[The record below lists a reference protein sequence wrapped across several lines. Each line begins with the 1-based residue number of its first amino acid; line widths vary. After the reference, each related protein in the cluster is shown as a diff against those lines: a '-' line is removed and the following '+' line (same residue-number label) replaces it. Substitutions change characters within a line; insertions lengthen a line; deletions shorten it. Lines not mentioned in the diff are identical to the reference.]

1 MSSPS
6 ISPTIAT
13 CATIPEPI
21 TEFFHSGPLRV
32 TDLTQDFPL
41 REVVETHCPTRQT
54 LQSIER
60 TSYPNEEV
68 TKSYSPAFKR
78 YTGQIQQHV
87 VKAAEDAGH
96 TGGGGDTKENPVP
109 VFFKLTGLLDAN
121 ALVCGKYEETTEDS
135 LDTKD
140 IGDTDNTDNTDNTDK
155 VNGVSDD
162 ATDSATNA
170 TTDNTPN
177 TNTLTNILD
186 QVHACADV
194 PPIESPF
201 GVDGQDA
208 DSSFEMFQDT
218 RDNEITDRA
227 HKTQA
232 THNTA
237 YIDSLA
243 SCLTSRLVEDNVCPH
258 FPRVYGV
265 YQGTADKH
273 HVEFTEEY
281 FDHRYNRA
289 FQKGVDE
296 QRWAMVPGPPE
307 DSGDEFG
314 ESGSDEA
321 SVGGSDGA
329 SEGGS
334 EGGSEGAESVEDI
347 VEKEDEEEEED
358 DDNKEESKV
367 EDTNESKEEDS
378 NNSDS
383 DAHSTYT
390 NDSLNESLDP
400 AQLTAISLTE
410 IDSIADADSGTSVE
424 ERPDAIQD
432 GCPDESQNEFQSL
445 PQDLLTS
452 TTFLQDLETI
462 DDPLPRRTHDGG
474 HYVDQPHYLEMRKVP
489 VQVVAMEAFDVMFED
504 AIRNDFRELKRC
516 ETLVAREQF
525 CDTDDTEDASTST
538 TSGTSTTTGTSTT
551 VSPVARYAAFYWLRL
566 YRTRSFERKWTA
578 ILAQVNMALVAMQ
591 HRYDMVHNDLHG
603 QNILLAPTTYT
614 HLQYEVN
621 GTRYRVPT
629 YGYVA
634 KLIDMGRTTFQLDN
648 TLYMGD
654 VYHPKGEAGEQY
666 SYIHHHESLSTDAE
680 ARQAAAERDDVLLP
694 NPGFDLARLACS
706 LLDEFYNG
714 GDPYRIGGS
723 AEAVNIPE
731 AKEDE
736 DIEKDEDTEDNE
748 QDEEDTKD
756 KSSSELFQGQ
766 PPTVSPFY
774 NMLCEWIT
782 DSDRQPINRFDHFD
796 LYKQIARRMRRT
808 VPTYQLTRPHF
819 AQYAVQADQYTDN
832 DTPSCSTWSPVYSLT
847 AAPPAFTHRLA
858 NGIDR
863 PPFVADSGY
872 PYEEDDRYD
881 HSDTQYQ
888 SQSDSEHDEQKWMEE
903 LGLGDL
909 SSGENPLEALMKA
922 FGGAAGGDGGAES
935 ATTADP
941 NDPNTTPSTSSTNEL
956 EALQTLQNQME
967 TLFSNMPGMA
977 DNPNDSNHSEGD
989 ASAPPPNPMEFLQT
1003 LMRNMPT
1010 PEGGGGGGGGCN
1022 ESPEEIEKMMEAMM
1036 GQMGELG
1043 EMMKG
1048 MSQMGQ
1054 MGETEAGGEEGED
1067 EGNNGNNGNDGNNGN
1082 VGEEVN
1088 TSEDSETTEATIGA

>member
-78 YTGQIQQHV
+78 YTGQIQQQV
-87 VKAAEDAGH
+87 RQQVGKAAEDAGH
-96 TGGGGDTKENPVP
+96 AGGGGDTKENPVP

-121 ALVCGKYEETTEDS
+121 ALVCGKYDETTEDS

-140 IGDTDNTDNTDNTDK
+140 VGDTDNTDK

-162 ATDSATNA
+162 ATDRATVA
-170 TTDNTPN
+170 TTDHTPN

-314 ESGSDEA
+314 ESGSDDA
-321 SVGGSDGA
+321 
-329 SEGGS
+329 S
-334 EGGSEGAESVEDI
+334 EGGSEGAESGEDV
-347 VEKEDEEEEED
+347 VEKEDGED
-358 DDNKEESKV
+358 KED
-367 EDTNESKEEDS
+367 DTNESKEEDS

-410 IDSIADADSGTSVE
+410 IDSIPDADSGTSVE

-432 GCPDESQNEFQSL
+432 GCPDESQNEFQSLSQDGFQSL

-474 HYVDQPHYLEMRKVP
+474 HYVDQPHYLDMRKVP

-525 CDTDDTEDASTST
+525 CDADDTEDASTLT
-538 TSGTSTTTGTSTT
+538 TSGTSGTI
-551 VSPVARYAAFYWLRL
+551 SPVARYAAFYWLRL

-603 QNILLAPTTYT
+603 QNILLAPTSYT

-629 YGYVA
+629 YGYIA

-680 ARQAAAERDDVLLP
+680 ARQAAAEREDVLLP

-731 AKEDE
+731 AKED
-736 DIEKDEDTEDNE
+736 IEEDEDNEDDVVKKEDNE
-748 QDEEDTKD
+748 QDEVDEEDTKD
-756 KSSSELFQGQ
+756 KSRRPTSELFQGQ

-819 AQYAVQADQYTDN
+819 AQYVVQVDQDTDKDTDN
-832 DTPSCSTWSPVYSLT
+832 DTDKDTPSCSTWSPVYSLT

-941 NDPNTTPSTSSTNEL
+941 NDPHSTPSTNEL

-1048 MSQMGQ
+1048 MGQ
-1054 MGETEAGGEEGED
+1054 MGESEAGGEEGE
-1067 EGNNGNNGNDGNNGN
+1067 N
-1082 VGEEVN
+1082 VGEEVS
-1088 TSEDSETTEATIGA
+1088 TSEDGETTEATIGA